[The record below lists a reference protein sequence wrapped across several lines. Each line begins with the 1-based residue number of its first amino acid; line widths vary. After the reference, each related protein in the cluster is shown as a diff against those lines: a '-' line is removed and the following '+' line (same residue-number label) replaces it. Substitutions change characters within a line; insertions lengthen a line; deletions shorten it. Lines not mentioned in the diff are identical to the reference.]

1 MLPRKVIAG
10 PAKEPLGLEEAKR
23 WCRVTSDAEDD
34 VVEALVA
41 AARKRIERGTEL
53 ALITQTV
60 EVKLDRF
67 WGSCAIEL
75 PMPPLQSVESVKYV
89 DPDGVEQTLDAST
102 YLVSTHRRPG
112 RVWLASGKSWPA
124 TKDEREAVT
133 ITFKAGFGDEPADV
147 FAAAPNLLHAMR
159 MLVAHYDRNREAVIA
174 GNAPEIVPEGV
185 DALMAGERIP
195 EAA

>member
-10 PAKEPLGLEEAKR
+10 PAQEPLTLEEAKR
-23 WCRVTSDAEDD
+23 FLRITTDAEDD
-34 VVEALVA
+34 VVAALIA

-60 EVKLDRF
+60 EVKLDGF

-75 PMPPLQSVESVKYV
+75 PMPPLQEVVSVQYL
-89 DPDGVEQTLDAST
+89 DTAGALQTLPADT
-102 YLVSTHRRPG
+102 YKVSTHRRPG
-112 RVWLASGKSWPA
+112 RVWLASGKSWPT

-133 ITFKAGFGDEPADV
+133 ITFKAGFGDDPVDV
-147 FAAAPNLLHAMR
+147 PPNLIHAMR
-159 MLVAHYDRNREAVIA
+159 MLCAHYDRNREAVLA
-174 GNAPEIVPEGV
+174 GEAPQVVPEGV
-185 DALMAGERIP
+185 ETLISGERIP

>member
-10 PAKEPLGLEEAKR
+10 PAKEPLTLEEAKR
-23 WCRVTSDAEDD
+23 FLRITTDAEDD
-34 VVEALVA
+34 VVAALIS

-67 WGSCAIEL
+67 WGGCAIEL
-75 PMPPLQSVESVKYV
+75 PMPPLQEVVSVTYL
-89 DPDGVEQTLDAST
+89 DADGAPQTLDPAT
-102 YLVSTHRRPG
+102 YVVSTHRRPG
-112 RVWLASGKSWPA
+112 RVWLAFGKSWPA
-124 TKDEREAVT
+124 TRNEREAVT

-147 FAAAPNLLHAMR
+147 PPNLIHAMR
-159 MLVAHYDRNREAVIA
+159 MLCGHYDRNREAVLA
-174 GNAPEIVPEGV
+174 GVVPELVPEGV
-185 DALMAGERIP
+185 ESLMAGERIP

>member
-10 PAKEPLGLEEAKR
+10 PAQEPLTLEEAKR
-23 WCRVTSDAEDD
+23 FLRITTDAEDD
-34 VVEALVA
+34 VVAALIA

-60 EVKLDRF
+60 EVKLDGF

-75 PMPPLQSVESVKYV
+75 PMPPLQAVVSVQYLDST
-89 DPDGVEQTLDAST
+89 GALQTLPADT
-102 YLVSTHRRPG
+102 YKVSTHRRPG
-112 RVWLASGKSWPA
+112 RVWLASGKSWPT

-133 ITFKAGFGDEPADV
+133 ITFKAGFGDDPVDV
-147 FAAAPNLLHAMR
+147 PPNLIHAMR
-159 MLVAHYDRNREAVIA
+159 MLCAHYDRNREAVLA
-174 GNAPEIVPEGV
+174 GEAPQIVPEGV
-185 DALMAGERIP
+185 ETLISGERIP

>member
-10 PAKEPLGLEEAKR
+10 PALEPLSLEEAKR
-23 WCRVTSDAEDD
+23 FLRITSNAEDD
-34 VVEALVA
+34 VVAALVA

-60 EVKLDRF
+60 EVKLDGF

-75 PMPPLQSVESVKYV
+75 PMPPLQEVVSVEYL
-89 DPDGVEQTLDAST
+89 DAAGAIQTLASDT
-102 YLVSTHRRPG
+102 YKVSTHRRPG

-133 ITFKAGFGDEPADV
+133 ITFKAGFGDDPTDV
-147 FAAAPNLLHAMR
+147 PPNLIHAMR
-159 MLVAHYDRNREAVIA
+159 MLCAHYDRNREAVLA
-174 GNAPEIVPEGV
+174 GEAPQVVPEGV
-185 DALMAGERIP
+185 ESLMTGERIP

>member
-10 PAKEPLGLEEAKR
+10 PAKEPLSLEEAKR
-23 WCRVTSDAEDD
+23 FLRITTDAEDD

-60 EVKLDRF
+60 EVKLDGF
-67 WGSCAIEL
+67 WGTCAIEL
-75 PMPPLQSVESVKYV
+75 PMPPLQEVVSVKYL
-89 DPDGVEQTLDAST
+89 DEAGVEQTLDPST
-102 YLVSTHRRPG
+102 YKVSTHRRPG
-112 RVWLASGKSWPA
+112 RVWLAHGKSWPA

-133 ITFKAGFGDEPADV
+133 ITFKAGFGDEPSAV
-147 FAAAPNLLHAMR
+147 PPNLIHAMR
-159 MLVAHYDRNREAVIA
+159 MLCGHYDRNREAVLA
-174 GNAPEIVPEGV
+174 GNAPVLVPEGV

>member
-10 PAKEPLGLEEAKR
+10 PAQEPLTLEEAKR
-23 WCRVTSDAEDD
+23 FLRITSDAEDD
-34 VVEALVA
+34 VVAALVA

-60 EVKLDRF
+60 EVKLDGF

-75 PMPPLQSVESVKYV
+75 PMPPLQAVVSVQYL
-89 DPDGVEQTLDAST
+89 DGAGALQTLAADT
-102 YLVSTHRRPG
+102 YKVSTHRRPG
-112 RVWLASGKSWPA
+112 RVWLASGKSWPT

-133 ITFKAGFGDEPADV
+133 ITFKAGFGDDPVDV
-147 FAAAPNLLHAMR
+147 PPNLIHAMR
-159 MLVAHYDRNREAVIA
+159 MLCAHYDRHREAVLA
-174 GNAPEIVPEGV
+174 GEAPQLVPEGV
-185 DALMAGERIP
+185 EALMAGERIP